1 MAKHMVRLRTSIN
14 WILFY
19 SHGHLVISIGFPSQ
33 LGPYTNAGWLGI
45 PSSWMF
51 IMALLRKSLPTKK
64 NSHHLQYHIHLYLL
78 TTESCYIHLYL
89 LITDESCSIMLYPL
103 VSVEAWTWLNPL
115 MFFFSTSATDRRLPF
130 PNVGFGLRLL
140 WPEGPVNPR
149 PRQMGLRDPRCY
161 GRVIGVPPVIIHL

>member
-115 MFFFSTSATDRRLPF
+115 MFFFDISHRPPLAFSERRLWTSAALARRSCKSSPAAD
-130 PNVGFGLRLL
+130 GASGS
-140 WPEGPVNPR
+140 
-149 PRQMGLRDPRCY
+149 RCY